1 MKPEKKEE
9 RRQLLLSAAAEV
21 FSEKGYAGTTI
32 SDVAERAKIGKGTV
46 YGYFTS
52 KEDLFFALFQWHC
65 LEMDKAIRLGG
76 DTIGQPATGRLLALG
91 DAIMASLIDMTQ
103 TYTLV
108 LEFWAATASSTLQD
122 QFKTEFSKMYTYYR
136 QLVSGIIREGIVLGE
151 FAPGT
156 PAEDLA
162 GGIIAIWDAT
172 GLQYWVDPDFNPE
185 RAARQS
191 LKALLRG
198 IQARKEL

>member
-1 MKPEKKEE
+1 M
-9 RRQLLLSAAAEV
+9 LAAAAEV

-52 KEDLFFALFQWHC
+52 KDDLFFALFQWHC
-65 LEMDKAIRLGG
+65 LEMDQAIRLGG
-76 DTIGQPATGRLLALG
+76 DTIGRSATGRRLALG
-91 DAIMASLIDMTQ
+91 DAIMNSLINMIQ

-122 QFKTEFSKMYTYYR
+122 RFKTEFRNMYFRYR

-151 FAPGT
+151 FAPDT
-156 PAEDLA
+156 PSEDLA

-185 RAARQS
+185 SAARES
-191 LKALLRG
+191 LKALLAG
-198 IQARKEL
+198 IKAREEI